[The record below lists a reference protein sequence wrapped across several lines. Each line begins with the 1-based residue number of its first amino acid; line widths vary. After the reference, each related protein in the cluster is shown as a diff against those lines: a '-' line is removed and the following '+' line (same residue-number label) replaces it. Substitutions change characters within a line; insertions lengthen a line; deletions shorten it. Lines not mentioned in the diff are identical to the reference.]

1 MDWQCLLLCDAHK
14 IAINRWRPFCFIF
27 PSFCRSI
34 NSSEREGNYRITSYW
49 TSQLWM
55 CECVKQDGRRANK
68 SEQNLY
74 WWQTIKNSTQGLLFV
89 SVVLLV
95 VHFFFFLPRFFYCLL
110 SIYRIVLGCFLMPW
124 CRHRQWPRHIR
135 IRAPGVFVSFA
146 SLFWLR
152 ETRSINDSI
161 VVRY

>member
-95 VHFFFFLPRFFYCLL
+95 VHFFFFFCFAFFIVFSRFIESFWAA
-110 SIYRIVLGCFLMPW
+110 SW
-124 CRHRQWPRHIR
+124 C
-135 IRAPGVFVSFA
+135 PGVDIDSGPDTFAFVRPAFLCH
-146 SLFWLR
+146 SL
-152 ETRSINDSI
+152 
-161 VVRY
+161 RYFGCEKLEALTIQS